1 MIKSLYFSK
10 CNIILFKLILLLQF
24 KLCSSLSANHFG
36 DCITKTCGDVNI
48 SYPFYIIDQQNS
60 YCGNPGFGVIC
71 KDEKFPYINIS
82 NISYVIKNVS
92 YEDQTLQ
99 VINSMLLEAFDDKI
113 SCFGVLQGLNSTL
126 NNEKFK
132 YRAKHSEIFL
142 VLNCPPKIVE
152 QNSPNWVVCGG
163 VGVYKN
169 ESRLRDLEGKCK
181 GVVSVPYD
189 DGERANIGNVKEML
203 EDGFSL
209 NWLANNCSTC
219 RVSGGQCGYDQYLN
233 EFSCFCPDRTHAY
246 GCVLPSKK
254 PYSPLVL
261 ILKVSFIIVAT
272 VAFTSLV
279 IWAKRRNTFASKVT
293 FPWTRRAVGNQNVEA
308 FLKIYGS
315 LASKRFTYPEIKVM
329 TSSFKHKLGE
339 GGYGTVYK
347 GKLLDGRFVAVKK
360 LKNLKGD
367 GKEFINEVV
376 SISRTNHVNVVALLG
391 FCSHRNKRALV
402 YEFMPNG
409 SLEKFICHPG
419 NVQSLPRETLIN
431 IAVGVAKGLDYLH
444 RGCNARILHFDIK
457 PHNILLDQEFC
468 PKISDFG
475 LAKLSETKNSF
486 TSMLEARGTI
496 GYIAPEVFCKNFGG
510 VSHKSDV
517 YSYGMMV
524 LDMACGRKNVLI
536 QAQNSSE
543 QYFPDWIYDQ
553 LQHEDVVVTNEITN
567 YGERGLLRKLIL
579 VGLWCI
585 QTYPSNRPSMIRVV
599 EMLEGDPSR
608 YKCLPSLSF
617 VLRRDQKLS
626 VPIHW

>member
-24 KLCSSLSANHFG
+24 KLYSSLSSNHFG

-48 SYPFYIIDQQNS
+48 SYPFYVIDQQKS
-60 YCGNPGFGVIC
+60 YCGYPGFEVIC

-82 NISYVIKNVS
+82 GVTFVIKNVS
-92 YEDQTLQ
+92 YEAQTLQ
-99 VINSMLLEAFDDKI
+99 VINSMLLESFDDKTA
-113 SCFGVLQGLNSTL
+113 CFGAFQGLNLTL

-132 YRAKHSEIFL
+132 YGAKQSEIFL
-142 VLNCPPKIVE
+142 FLNCPPKTLE

-189 DGERANIGNVKEML
+189 DGERAIIGNVKEML

-209 NWLANNCSTC
+209 NWLGNNCSTC
-219 RVSGGQCGYDQYLN
+219 RVSGGQCGYDQDIN
-233 EFSCFCPDRTHAY
+233 
-246 GCVLPSKK
+246 GPS
-254 PYSPLVL
+254 L
-261 ILKVSFIIVAT
+261 IQILAFGAFIGGT
-272 VAFTSLV
+272 VTLISLV
-279 IWAKRRNTFASKVT
+279 ICAKRRNTFAGKVT
-293 FPWTRRAVGNQNVEA
+293 FPWTTRADGNQNVEA

-315 LASKRFTYPEIKVM
+315 LASKRFTYSEIKVM

-391 FCSHRNKRALV
+391 FCSHRNMRALV

-419 NVQSLPRETLIN
+419 NEQSLSRETLIN

-524 LDMACGRKNVLI
+524 LDMACGRKKVLV

-553 LQHEDVVVTNEITN
+553 LQHEDVVVTNEITD
-567 YGERGLLRKLIL
+567 YGDRGLLRKLIL
-579 VGLWCI
+579 MGLWCI
-585 QTYPSNRPSMIRVV
+585 QTYPSNRPSMNRVV
-599 EMLEGDPSR
+599 EMLEGDVESIQMPPKPILCS
-608 YKCLPSLSF
+608 LPRSEIECSDTLVTVSSCG
-617 VLRRDQKLS
+617 Q
-626 VPIHW
+626 